1 MRTATV
7 MLRLR
12 ECAAN
17 HMDGELPEVVRRWR
31 FPMIELPAV
40 LLSAALSIA
49 LSPDPAT
56 PNANRTAPILS
67 LLTAADRRVRTI
79 DRRLTDLLARG
90 VRRSATF
97 ADLVAKLNTTDV
109 IVYIEPVD
117 QLPSTV
123 AGRLMLIPIA
133 HNQRYLRIQ
142 VRVSVGPDELIA
154 LIGHEL
160 QHALEI
166 AASPDVRDERALIAL
181 YQRIGQTRTGLHSY
195 DTLAAQDTGYRV
207 KAELIQSTVG

>member
-1 MRTATV
+1 
-7 MLRLR
+7 
-12 ECAAN
+12 
-17 HMDGELPEVVRRWR
+17 
-31 FPMIELPAV
+31 MIELPAV

-97 ADLVAKLNTTDV
+97 AGLIAKLNARDV

-117 QLPSTV
+117 QLPPTI

-142 VRVSVGPDELIA
+142 VRVSAGPDELIA

-166 AASPDVRDERALIAL
+166 AGSPDVRDERALIAL
-181 YQRIGQTRTGLHSY
+181 YQRIGQTGTGLHSY
-195 DTLAAQDTGYRV
+195 DTRAAQDTGYRV